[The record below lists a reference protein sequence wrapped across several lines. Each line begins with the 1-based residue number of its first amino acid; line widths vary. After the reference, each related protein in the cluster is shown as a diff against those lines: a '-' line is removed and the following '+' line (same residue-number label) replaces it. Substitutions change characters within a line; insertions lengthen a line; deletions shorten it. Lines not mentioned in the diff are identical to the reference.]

1 MLWLLLSQFKK
12 REKSLSFS
20 TKIKTKKFGI
30 WSPAN
35 AMEETL
41 QLRKYNACRGK
52 FVLSFNGKKH

>member
-1 MLWLLLSQFKK
+1 VRKVFPNGCYLLYKLTKNQQ
-12 REKSLSFS
+12 KS
-20 TKIKTKKFGI
+20 KQRNGI

-41 QLRKYNACRGK
+41 QFKNYNACRGK